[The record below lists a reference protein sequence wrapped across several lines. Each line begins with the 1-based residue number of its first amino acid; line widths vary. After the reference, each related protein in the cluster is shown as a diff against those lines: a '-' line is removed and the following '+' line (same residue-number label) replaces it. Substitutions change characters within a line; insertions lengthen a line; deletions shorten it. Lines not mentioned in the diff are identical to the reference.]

1 MYQHFINRGEELNL
15 LGEIYRSRK
24 AEFVVI
30 YGRRRVGKTE
40 LVLNFVADKPS
51 IYFLA
56 EERRDKENLEEFKS
70 RVGEYLKDEWLARL
84 EVEGWPELFRYI
96 AQNLG
101 DSKPV
106 IIIDEFPYL
115 VKHNSGIPSAFQ
127 KAWDL
132 YLKNS
137 SIMLVIVGSSISMI
151 EDLLGYKSPLYG
163 RRTAQLEVRPLKF
176 LDTSKFLPNYSL
188 DELIKV
194 YSCVGGI
201 PFYVAQF
208 DRNKTFSQ
216 NLEDL
221 FLKRGRF
228 LYEEADFLLKQE
240 FREPANYFSLLK
252 SISFGYTKYGEI
264 VNYTGLD
271 KSIVSK
277 YLDNLAK
284 IRVVK
289 KSYPVLS
296 KKEKTR
302 DTRYE
307 ITDNY
312 YKFWFRFVYPNKS
325 LIEENRSKEV
335 LKKIENGMNTYLGP
349 IFEEVSSMILPY
361 KLDFEVS
368 KLGRWWHKN
377 EEIDLIALNEESK
390 EIAFFECK
398 WSDLSRK
405 EAKRTL
411 SNLERK
417 STQVKYGDRRLYGI
431 IAKNIERKEDI
442 RDEGYFVCDLSD
454 FEELILRN

>member
-1 MYQHFINRGEELNL
+1 MLDEL
-15 LGEIYRSRK
+15 YHTKK
-24 AEFVVI
+24 AELIII

-40 LVLNFVADKPS
+40 LVLKFVADKPS
-51 IYFLA
+51 VYFLS

-70 RVGEYLKDEWLARL
+70 RIGEYLKDEWISRL

-96 AQNLG
+96 TQSLNGAKL
-101 DSKPV
+101 V

-137 SIMLVIVGSSISMI
+137 NILLVIVGSSISMV
-151 EDLLGYKSPLYG
+151 EELLGYKSPLYG

-176 LDTSKFLPNYSL
+176 LEMGKFLPNYIL
-188 DELIKV
+188 DDLIKV

-208 DRNKTFSQ
+208 DGNKTFSQ
-216 NLEDL
+216 NVEDL

-240 FREPANYFSLLK
+240 FREPANYFSILK

-264 VNYTGLD
+264 VNYTGLE

-277 YLDNLAK
+277 YLDNLTK
-284 IRVVK
+284 IRVVE

-302 DTRYE
+302 DTKYE

-312 YKFWFRFVYPNKS
+312 YKFWFRFIYPNKS

-335 LKKIENGMNTYLGP
+335 VKKIENEMNSYLGP
-349 IFEEVSSMILPY
+349 IFEEVSSAILPY

-368 KLGRWWHKN
+368 KLGRWWHKS
-377 EEIDLIALNEESK
+377 EEIDLVALNEESK

-398 WSDLSRK
+398 WSNLSKK
-405 EAKRTL
+405 EAKRIL
-411 SNLERK
+411 SDLERK

-431 IAKNIERKEDI
+431 IAKNIESKEDI
-442 RDEGYFVCDLSD
+442 RGEGYFACDLRD
-454 FEELILRN
+454 FKELDKVL